1 MTLRIDLNADIG
13 ESYGAWRM
21 SHDAEVLREVSS
33 VNIACGFH
41 AGDPSTMRATVR
53 AAIAHGVAIGAHPS
67 LPDLQGFGRREM
79 AITPDEAYALVVY
92 QTGALAGFAAAAGGR
107 LAHVKPHGALYNM
120 AARDPA
126 LADAIATAVHDVDRR
141 LILVGLAASALTE
154 AAMRVGIPV
163 AHEVFADRRY
173 EADGSLTPRSHPDAV
188 IHDLDIAIVQVVA
201 LATRGE
207 VTTRTGER
215 LRLAADTICLH
226 GDRPDAG
233 LAAQRIRSALT
244 DAGVTVA
251 PL

>member
-21 SHDAEVLREVSS
+21 GHDAEVLREVSS

-53 AAIAHGVAIGAHPS
+53 AAITHGVAIGAHPS

>member
-21 SHDAEVLREVSS
+21 GHDAEVLREVSS
-33 VNIACGFH
+33 VNVACGFH
-41 AGDPSTMRATVR
+41 AGDPSTMRATVC

-79 AITPDEAYALVVY
+79 AITPDDAYALVVY

-126 LADAIATAVHDVDRR
+126 LADAIAAAVHDVDRR

-154 AAMRVGIPV
+154 AASRAGIPV

-244 DAGVTVA
+244 EAGVTVA